1 MIVIVG
7 LRDFL
12 VMGVLMLVGLGLGP
26 VLMLV
31 LMLDVLMVMLGV
43 LMLV

>member
-1 MIVIVG
+1 VIVIVG

-31 LMLDVLMVMLGV
+31 VMLDVLVVMLGV

>member
-1 MIVIVG
+1 VIVIVG

-12 VMGVLMLVGLGLGP
+12 VMGVLMLVGLGPGP
-26 VLMLV
+26 VLVLV
-31 LMLDVLMVMLGV
+31 LDVLVVMLGV